1 MLLTIIKTLHFQI
14 GHILF
19 LIHFKILVIMFSL
32 IANLI
37 HYQIHI
43 EIDFIKKKKKKRFFT
58 KRNVFKSINL
68 TIRLYPFK
76 INHVANCY

>member
-1 MLLTIIKTLHFQI
+1 MLLTIIKTLHFLI

-43 EIDFIKKKKKKRFFT
+43 EIDFIKKKKTLLYKKKRF
-58 KRNVFKSINL
+58 
-68 TIRLYPFK
+68 
-76 INHVANCY
+76 

>member
-32 IANLI
+32 IANMI

-43 EIDFIKKKKKKRFFT
+43 EIDFIKKKKKTLLYKKETFL
-58 KRNVFKSINL
+58 NQSIL
-68 TIRLYPFK
+68 QYDYIPLK
-76 INHVANCY
+76 

>member
-43 EIDFIKKKKKKRFFT
+43 EIDFIKKKNASLQ